1 MKKILALMLLLLP
14 VTVMGQT
21 KNGQWQ
27 VSAGPGMTWNPPV
40 QFDLDINGE
49 YYLKDS
55 YSIGGDF
62 DIFIRGTASFGGLG
76 FGRYHFHL
84 RKYPKFDS
92 YVGAGAGALIDT
104 KQHGWF
110 DLMLPELGFFY
121 ELTPH
126 LYVGPN
132 VGFHVLLGSSNTWNL
147 QTVAQLTYRF

>member
-1 MKKILALMLLLLP
+1 MKKTLWMMLLLLP
-14 VTVMGQT
+14 IVAAGQT

-27 VSAGPGMTWNPPV
+27 VSAGPGMAWNPPV
-40 QFDLDINGE
+40 QFNLDVNGE
-49 YYLKDS
+49 YYLRDA

-76 FGRYHFHL
+76 FGRYHFQFL
-84 RKYPKFDS
+84 NYPKFDS
-92 YVGAGAGALIDT
+92 YVGVGVGALIDT
-104 KQHGWF
+104 QQHGWF
-110 DLMLPELGFFY
+110 DLMLPEFGFLY

-147 QTVAQLTYRF
+147 QTTAQLTYRF

>member
-1 MKKILALMLLLLP
+1 MKKTLLMLLLLLP
-14 VTVMGQT
+14 VAAMGQT

-40 QFDLDINGE
+40 QFDLDISGE
-49 YYLKDS
+49 YYLEDA

-76 FGRYHFHL
+76 FGRYHFQL
-84 RKYPKFDS
+84 LQYPKFDS

-104 KQHGWF
+104 QQHGWF

-121 ELTPH
+121 ELTPR

-147 QTVAQLTYRF
+147 QTVAHMTYRF